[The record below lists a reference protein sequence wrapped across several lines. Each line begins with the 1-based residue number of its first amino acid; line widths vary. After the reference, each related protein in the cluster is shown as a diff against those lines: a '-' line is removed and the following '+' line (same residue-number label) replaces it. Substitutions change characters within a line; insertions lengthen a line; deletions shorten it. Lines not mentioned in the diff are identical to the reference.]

1 MEKLRIEKNKK
12 NENIY
17 YLTNPKEFSSMGSFD
32 SLTLENAFNFAY
44 DMSFDNK
51 GAHRDHRSGGTYRRK
66 NGEIFTDT
74 FQGKL
79 GEFAIYDYF
88 KENGILLNYPDL
100 KTHQL
105 GIWDTSDFE
114 INGLKIAVK
123 STKKYGQLL
132 LLEKADWDSKGQY
145 IPNLSN
151 GNGIYDV
158 FILVRISPSISFLMK
173 KNKLYYSNKVEKNVL
188 KRTIFAQR
196 FNYDIPGFID
206 REVLV
211 KLIAGNFVIP
221 KGAMLNSSRTV
232 MDADNY
238 YIQAGDMMDIKDL
251 VSYLKSNI

>member
-1 MEKLRIEKNKK
+1 MKKLRIKN
-12 NENIY
+12 NIY
-17 YLTNPKEFSSMGSFD
+17 CLTNPKKFESMGSFN
-32 SLTLENAFNFAY
+32 SLTLENVFNFAY
-44 DMSFDNK
+44 DMSFDSK

-66 NGEIFTDT
+66 NGEIFTDA

-79 GEFAIYDYF
+79 GEFAVYDYF
-88 KENGILLNYPDL
+88 KRSGILLNYPDL

-114 INGLKIAVK
+114 INGIKIAVK
-123 STKKYGQLL
+123 STKGYGQLL
-132 LLEKADWDSKGQY
+132 LLEKADWDSEGRY
-145 IPNLSN
+145 IHNLSN
-151 GNGIYDV
+151 GNGIYDA
-158 FILVRISPSISFLMK
+158 FILVRISPSITSLMK
-173 KNKLYYSNKVEKNVL
+173 ENKLYYSNKVEKNVL

-206 REVLV
+206 RGVLV

-251 VSYLKSNI
+251 VSCLKSSI